1 MFGYLEEFIKNSGIN
16 QENGE
21 ESCIILDGLDE
32 YKSEDTSSVVY
43 SLLDKVCLPRAMII
57 VSSRPA
63 AMNIIKN
70 KLITKRL
77 QTFGFKKNEII
88 EYVRSFPFSSD
99 LESVSS
105 YSSGLEKYLND
116 HPNVFHMCYLPVHTA
131 MICYLYKHQRDKIPN
146 TQTKIYQEFT
156 LSMILR
162 HLRRYSSDTNLSSL
176 SELTGDFKINFD
188 TLCKLAFTMSVKHVQ
203 VITRSELDDLPSYSS
218 SSGDEWCLGLLTVHH
233 TFKSHGEYNEYTFLH
248 LTFQEFLT
256 AYYISRLSKEE
267 QLAEIMTNTKFSNQ
281 VWIFLCGLVNFQGN
295 IELFSEIHEHIK
307 LHIKVCLSCA
317 FESQQQVI
325 CDQVLKLQ
333 NGVLFFVVDHLSAF
347 DFACLNYVT
356 SNSSEQISDLRM
368 SSSDTLTLLQNIHD
382 HHFPNLQTLD
392 LREYFDEDT
401 DFKSFGRILGQCT
414 RLEKMHLHLTKLNN
428 KNAQYIC
435 DAFKLINLSYLH
447 IICSSSSEGMSILLS
462 GLIHHCQLQLDLNIE
477 MFSQSGINE
486 VIAGLN
492 SISHVQLSSL
502 RIKNCDICTIDAF
515 AITKAITSF
524 HTTLVKLKFK
534 GNIVDPLFTAIM
546 SSALPHL
553 MCLSELNLSRQNIDD
568 EGVVNIS
575 SGMIYLPILEILKLS
590 HNNIGPEGAAAI
602 GEALSS
608 LTELQC
614 LDLSDNAIGPTG
626 AIAIAAGI
634 NCCTNLTNIDLSHNN
649 ISDDGAAAIG
659 TQLNSLIELE
669 RLYLSHNNI
678 GPIGACR
685 LATGLKHS
693 PSLEMLDLS
702 NNNIGCYGAIAIGVQ
717 LLHLTK
723 LDQLHIS
730 DNNI

>member
-1 MFGYLEEFIKNSGIN
+1 
-16 QENGE
+16 
-21 ESCIILDGLDE
+21 
-32 YKSEDTSSVVY
+32 
-43 SLLDKVCLPRAMII
+43 
-57 VSSRPA
+57 
-63 AMNIIKN
+63 
-70 KLITKRL
+70 
-77 QTFGFKKNEII
+77 
-88 EYVRSFPFSSD
+88 
-99 LESVSS
+99 
-105 YSSGLEKYLND
+105 
-116 HPNVFHMCYLPVHTA
+116 

-176 SELTGDFKINFD
+176 SQLTGDFKINFD
-188 TLCKLAFTMSVKHVQ
+188 TLCKLAFTMSARRVQ
-203 VITRSELDDLPSYSS
+203 VITRSELADLPSYCS

-267 QLAEIMTNTKFSNQ
+267 QLAAIVTNTKFSNH
-281 VWIFLCGLVNFQGN
+281 VRIFLCGLVNFQDN
-295 IELFSEIHEHIK
+295 IELFSEIHEHIEFNT
-307 LHIKVCLSCA
+307 ISCLSCA

-325 CDQVLKLQ
+325 CDQVLKLR
-333 NGVLFFVVDHLSAF
+333 NGKLYFIVDHLSAF
-347 DFACLNYVT
+347 DLACVNYVT
-356 SNSSEQISDLRM
+356 SNSSEQISDLGM
-368 SSSDTLTLLQNIHD
+368 SLSDNLTLLQNIHD

-414 RLEKMHLHLTKLNN
+414 RLKRMKLRLTKLNN

-435 DAFKLINLSYLH
+435 DAFKLINLRHLH
-447 IICSSSSEGMSILLS
+447 ISCSSSSEGISILLS
-462 GLIHHCQLQLDLNIE
+462 GLIHHCQLQLHLNIDV
-477 MFSQSGINE
+477 FSQSGINE

-492 SISHVQLSSL
+492 SISHVQLSCL
-502 RIKNCDICTIDAF
+502 RIINCDICSDDVF
-515 AITKAITSF
+515 AITEAIKKF
-524 HTTLVKLKFK
+524 RTLEILHFR
-534 GNIVDPLFTAIM
+534 GNIAYPLFTVIM

-553 MCLSELNLSRQNIDD
+553 MCLYQLNLSRQNIDD
-568 EGVVNIS
+568 EGGVNIG
-575 SGMIYLPILEILKLS
+575 SGMIYLPLLEILKLS

-608 LTELQC
+608 LTELQH

-626 AIAIAAGI
+626 AASVAAGI

-649 ISDDGAAAIG
+649 ISDEGAAAIG
-659 TQLNSLIELE
+659 TQLNSLIKLE
-669 RLYLSHNNI
+669 DLDLSYNNI

-717 LLHLTK
+717 LLHLTE
-723 LDQLHIS
+723 LNQLHIS